1 MNIHI
6 IIPDGLSPLEGCLF
20 AAGELKRRAKRQ
32 GYPLDAP
39 QHADSPHR
47 YVVRLLAL
55 CSGSIPSAGSR
66 LFRFTRSRIT
76 MTCGMRFLMC
86 CIRWVGF
93 KTRYATE
100 RTLRRESRSWEGLCK
115 RKSMKR

>member
-55 CSGSIPSAGSR
+55 GLKGR
-66 LFRFTRSRIT
+66 LVSYRIEN
-76 MTCGMRFLMC
+76 L
-86 CIRWVGF
+86 
-93 KTRYATE
+93 E
-100 RTLRRESRSWEGLCK
+100 EGAA
-115 RKSMKR
+115 